1 MAASGPMIR
10 ILGPGL
16 FGFLAFGLWIYA
28 VLDVIATDESL
39 VRNLP
44 KMVWLL
50 LVLFVPTIGAVAWL
64 GLGRPLYA
72 GWRPGDT
79 TSRGRPQPRYR
90 GPEDDPDFN
99 R

>member
-1 MAASGPMIR
+1 MRTMIR

-16 FGFLAFGLWIYA
+16 FGFLAFAVWIYA

-39 VRNLP
+39 ARNLP

-50 LVLFVPTIGAVAWL
+50 LVLFVPTIGAIAWL
-64 GLGRPLYA
+64 ALGRPLYA

-79 TSRGRPQPRYR
+79 RPRPPRSTYR
-90 GPEDDPDFN
+90 GPEDDPNFG

>member
-1 MAASGPMIR
+1 MFR

-16 FGFLAFGLWIYA
+16 LGLIALGVWIYA
-28 VLDVIATDESL
+28 LLDVIATDESL

-50 LVLFVPTIGAVAWL
+50 IVIFLSTIGALVWL

-79 TSRGRPQPRYR
+79 RSRPPRQYR
-90 GPEDDPDFN
+90 GPEDDPNFG